1 MENDLE
7 DAEAAMHKSE
17 SKVNQLQLSLY
28 ESKAS
33 LENNAADNYLR
44 EELEKL
50 RKDNQSLQ
58 GSLKDMTKKLSRLES
73 DKRDLERKL
82 AVSSATVAT
91 PSPRISEHVRSQIPL
106 LGGRSPSGTG
116 SHAHGENLVKVRL
129 LEEENQRLM
138 RKIKSLEQQLSEIE
152 VLHGKRVTELLN
164 DRRREREKE
173 NGRQREV
180 LRQLEGN
187 QSARDK
193 IFKERIQGLEL
204 QVNQL
209 KDQLSKEMRRRQTL
223 ITESSSINHEIS
235 ELRQNL
241 DQSLFVVNEQTDGR
255 TLDRE
260 ASRLNLS
267 VDKFGPDYVSRLT
280 PSKLGPAKSTSTP
293 KHPRRNLQFDQSY

>member
-82 AVSSATVAT
+82 AVSSAVVAT

-193 IFKERIQGLEL
+193 IFKERIHSRIRRHIRDKLNYPWIPE
-204 QVNQL
+204 
-209 KDQLSKEMRRRQTL
+209 KASISK
-223 ITESSSINHEIS
+223 NG
-235 ELRQNL
+235 
-241 DQSLFVVNEQTDGR
+241 GR
-255 TLDRE
+255 
-260 ASRLNLS
+260 
-267 VDKFGPDYVSRLT
+267 YVKYCLL
-280 PSKLGPAKSTSTP
+280 P
-293 KHPRRNLQFDQSY
+293 